1 MLTMS
6 TDLDIESV
14 TYLRSDLKRKSGVP
28 MKIQM
33 DTRVKVK
40 HGGLRSK
47 KVRKSNKRS
56 SIFFWFDLGWVG
68 LGCWEL

>member
-1 MLTMS
+1 
-6 TDLDIESV
+6 
-14 TYLRSDLKRKSGVP
+14 

-40 HGGLRSK
+40 HEGLRSK
-47 KVRKSNKRS
+47 KVGKSNKRS
-56 SIFFWFDLGWVG
+56 SIFFWFGLGWVG